1 MHQTYQSVVFRYDF
15 CQISVT
21 ISQHRP
27 LPPDFVASLGAFLFR
42 AKSQVLN
49 MLSPCNARLKSLQ
62 TSAKFFLFRQS
73 AANSFFHA
81 ACNFVATELTSLPAQ
96 RQVQGQG
103 RGCVIL
109 RQCATPIS
117 QHAPVYTFA
126 PLWCIFVA
134 LAWRLNCE
142 TWPFKNAPRLAKKKK
157 TEKQDQL
164 WNASNFGQQKLRQVV
179 SKVKRAARAFG
190 RGSRMQLPHGCKIY
204 ENWFSLKSG
213 KRNLNWT
220 T

>member
-1 MHQTYQSVVFRYDF
+1 MTQSYKKKSKAFKIPHQFQLLQNTKQKELLRLLPRTIIQSDWNVCCWPNRKGFSPPSPSPMYQTYQSVVFRYDF

-62 TSAKFFLFRQS
+62 TFAKFFLFHQS

-81 ACNFVATELTSLPAQ
+81 ACNFVATELTSLPE
-96 RQVQGQG
+96 QGQALG
-103 RGCVIL
+103 QVRGCVLL
-109 RQCATPIS
+109 RQCATPNS

-126 PLWCIFVA
+126 PL
-134 LAWRLNCE
+134 
-142 TWPFKNAPRLAKKKK
+142 
-157 TEKQDQL
+157 
-164 WNASNFGQQKLRQVV
+164 
-179 SKVKRAARAFG
+179 
-190 RGSRMQLPHGCKIY
+190 
-204 ENWFSLKSG
+204 
-213 KRNLNWT
+213 
-220 T
+220 